1 VCAEICRIYSL
12 TIISLNS
19 GTTELRLVMNNE
31 KLRSMHGNQN
41 TKFRNVELMSGY
53 QDREEREITFSAMLW
68 VLADPLFLT
77 RVERERAFLYY
88 ASRRSWHS

>member
-1 VCAEICRIYSL
+1 
-12 TIISLNS
+12 
-19 GTTELRLVMNNE
+19 MNNE
-31 KLRSMHGNQN
+31 KLRSMHGNKN

-77 RVERERAFLYY
+77 RVERERERAFLYY